1 MIGSVIFQ
9 NDFFWHDLRFN
20 MIFKND
26 YYLLMTIS
34 DHYEKN
40 HCRFFMI
47 NGDDRLGIHRIRTSR
62 STRQSDEQKLRILP
76 VTACPPMYRFQLF
89 LVGS

>member
-26 YYLLMTIS
+26 YLLMTIS
-34 DHYEKN
+34 DHYE
-40 HCRFFMI
+40 
-47 NGDDRLGIHRIRTSR
+47 R
-62 STRQSDEQKLRILP
+62 SL
-76 VTACPPMYRFQLF
+76 
-89 LVGS
+89 

>member
-34 DHYEKN
+34 DHYE
-40 HCRFFMI
+40 
-47 NGDDRLGIHRIRTSR
+47 
-62 STRQSDEQKLRILP
+62 QSL
-76 VTACPPMYRFQLF
+76 
-89 LVGS
+89 